1 MAQKFKRPRDKKEL
15 EQLEADGLWKA
26 ISLSNKIG
34 ESNEKITL
42 EVILRIH
49 GVIFSLVMPEI
60 SGRFRINGEDIK
72 KLTYIEPPPGRL
84 VQTRMYAFARELDL
98 KIAKLPSHTSIT
110 TLKKRRERLN
120 AIFELAAWVQYQITS
135 IHPFCEGNGR
145 MSRLI
150 TNVILRRYGVPP
162 SQVRYEGENKKEYLS
177 ALGQIDRYQDYEPLK
192 RIIIAS
198 AIEHL
203 RKEEKARKSKS
214 NQ

>member
-34 ESNEKITL
+34 DGTEKITL

-49 GVIFSLVMPEI
+49 RVMFSLVTPEI
-60 SGRFRINGEDIK
+60 AGRFRISGEDIK

-84 VQTRMYAFARELDL
+84 VQGRMYEFARELDL
-98 KIAKLPSHTSIT
+98 KVSKLPSHISVN
-110 TLKKRRERLN
+110 TLKKRKERLN
-120 AIFELAAWVQYQITS
+120 AIFGLAVWVQYQITS

-145 MSRLI
+145 MSRLL
-150 TNVILRRYGVPP
+150 TNVILKRYSVPP
-162 SQVRYEGENKKEYLS
+162 SQVRFEGENKKEYLS

-192 RIIIAS
+192 RIIVAS

-203 RKEEKARKSKS
+203 KKEEKVRKSKS

>member
-34 ESNEKITL
+34 DGTEKITL

-49 GVIFSLVMPEI
+49 RVIFSLVMPEI
-60 SGRFRINGEDIK
+60 AGRFRIRGEDIK

-84 VQTRMYAFARELDL
+84 VQERMYEFARELDL
-98 KIAKLPSHTSIT
+98 KIAKLPSHISVN
-110 TLKKRRERLN
+110 TLKKRKERLN
-120 AIFELAAWVQYQITS
+120 AIFGLAAWVQYQITS

-145 MSRLI
+145 MSRLL
-150 TNVILRRYGVPP
+150 TNVILKRYGIPP
-162 SQVRYEGENKKEYLS
+162 SQVRFEGENKKEYLS
-177 ALGQIDRYQDYEPLK
+177 ALGQVDRYQDYEPLK
-192 RIIIAS
+192 RIIVES

-203 RKEEKARKSKS
+203 RKEEKVRKNKS